1 MSLRDFEG
9 RGPWAM
15 CTIAAK
21 RNLALGRVVCT
32 SFQRHHPTVP
42 VYLLLADR
50 VDGYFDP
57 AGEPFRVVLLDELGM
72 PELWPMSERY
82 NQQEFS
88 YALTPFLMDWVRRQG
103 FERVLFLKEE
113 SLVTGDLG
121 PVMDLLTNAS
131 LLLTPHLLR
140 PLSAVAREQNILQCG
155 TYNGGFVAMADT
167 AEAVRFV
174 RWWQERMATHC
185 RYDPAAGMHFEQRW
199 LDWAHSYVE
208 RVAVVRDPGVNVG
221 HWNLP
226 EREVTMDGEAIQVD
240 GQPCRLFRFS
250 GYDPDHPEFA
260 TRYSARLTKELLG
273 PAAAVFGR
281 YHEELLGA
289 GWAET
294 REWPYAFW
302 PRGVPLA

>member
-1 MSLRDFEG
+1 MGLRDFEG
-9 RGPWAM
+9 GGTWAM

-21 RNLALGRVVCT
+21 RNLALGRVVCN

-42 VYLLLADR
+42 AYLLLADR

-57 AGEPFRVVLLDELGM
+57 AEEPFRVVLLDELGL
-72 PELWPMSERY
+72 PELGAMSERY

-103 FERVLFLKEE
+103 FGRVLFLKEE

-121 PVMDLLTNAS
+121 PVMELLTTAS

-140 PLSAVAREQNILQCG
+140 PLAAVAREQNILQCG

-167 AEAVRFV
+167 PEAVRFL
-174 RWWQERMATHC
+174 RWWQERTARHC

-199 LDWAHSYVE
+199 LDWAHSYVD

-226 EREVTMDGEAIQVD
+226 ERVVTMDGEAIQVD

-273 PAAAVFGR
+273 PAAGVFAR
-281 YHEELLGA
+281 YHEELLVA